1 MAASSSAA
9 EQKSQTEIFH
19 AQDDEMVDMGDIIWD
34 NSGGAEGVSPEAADV
49 KAEGVKRPLQKA
61 EGGPDA
67 PKRRRLVVSP
77 NPKSSSAA
85 DDPFENSEVVLFS
98 PGQVKKEVKRE
109 GEGFDD
115 GKAKLCH
122 GCAREKG
129 VSPCYLTADGIVT
142 WYTGGKGAWCRDCH
156 NVWRTCYQSEH
167 HLALC

>member
-77 NPKSSSAA
+77 NPKSSLVA
-85 DDPFENSEVVLFS
+85 DEQVENRLALFS
-98 PGQVKKEVKRE
+98 PGQVMKKDVKVER
-109 GEGFDD
+109 GRF
-115 GKAKLCH
+115 
-122 GCAREKG
+122 
-129 VSPCYLTADGIVT
+129 
-142 WYTGGKGAWCRDCH
+142 
-156 NVWRTCYQSEH
+156 
-167 HLALC
+167 